1 MNPIKSF
8 GALLTVGGAV
18 TALLLSMFVV
28 NITEQAVVLQFG
40 ELQKIHTEPGLK
52 FRIPLI
58 QDVIFYEKRA
68 LAYDLPTIDAYT
80 VENKKIMVDAY
91 VRYKIEDAIQ
101 FYKSISPANE
111 SGAKSRLADFV
122 RSAVLDI
129 IGKASLSQLLSAD
142 RADIMGKIQDDVALK
157 AKRVGLNIVDVRIIR
172 TELQLGNRASVFDRM
187 NSDLIRFA
195 KENRAKGE
203 EESLGIRARA
213 DTERATIMAKSEEA
227 SRIIKGAADAEVIT
241 VTNNAFSKDLDLYH
255 MLKSLEAYEKTLTP
269 ETNVILS
276 TSSDF
281 FKIIN
286 TQPKS

>member
-1 MNPIKSF
+1 
-8 GALLTVGGAV
+8 
-18 TALLLSMFVV
+18 
-28 NITEQAVVLQFG
+28 
-40 ELQKIHTEPGLK
+40 
-52 FRIPLI
+52 
-58 QDVIFYEKRA
+58 
-68 LAYDLPTIDAYT
+68 
-80 VENKKIMVDAY
+80 MVDAY